1 VRIFVQGECNESWL
15 SIAEPQPKMGFSP
28 KGVQERGSRK
38 IVQGECRT
46 KQTCLLCS
54 AEPQPMF
61 VEQRGEYFLRRQKVY
76 PLSVL
81 AEHDA

>member
-38 IVQGECRT
+38 FVQTERNESWLSIAKVQPKMGFSPNDVQGD
-46 KQTCLLCS
+46 
-54 AEPQPMF
+54 
-61 VEQRGEYFLRRQKVY
+61 RRAKLV
-76 PLSVL
+76 
-81 AEHDA
+81 